1 MPPLKWSANAQRD
14 LVRLHAFLAENSPE
28 AAQRAIAA
36 IRQGVRMLSTHPEI
50 GRPVDELP
58 IEMREWIVEF
68 GNGAYII
75 RYRYDESDVVFLA
88 VRHGREVGYDG

>member
-36 IRQGVRMLSTHPEI
+36 IRQGVRMLSIHPEI

-68 GNGAYII
+68 GSGAYVI
-75 RYRYDESDVVFLA
+75 RYHYDGKAVVFLA
-88 VRHGREVGYDG
+88 IRHGREVGYDG